1 MGGIGLRKENGR
13 VRWIDIAR
21 GICMILVVLGHTM
34 RGGPVWHAVY
44 GFHVAA
50 FFFLAGMT
58 CGGGAILPR
67 LRRDL
72 RRILLPYYCFGLF
85 SIGVFALLG
94 GSAAASYGLSA
105 NTDLLDNLKSL
116 LYANGRD
123 RAMLYNTALWFL
135 PCLLVVKALYY
146 ILERLCGKL
155 WLILMLSLL
164 LAGLGYGYTCLGL
177 PCLPFSASVAL
188 KMLPLFV
195 LGRICY
201 GLPEMSSRRKA
212 LVLGLLLLAAACGL
226 SLATPKVNYSDDLFP
241 NILAFCATASMGT
254 AGLCLTSMA
263 IARNG
268 ALEYLGRNTLA
279 VMVMHKFPVVLLQML
294 PPFRGAILQNQTL
307 YGHLLGGIPATALAI
322 LLCLLAAQII
332 KKHAPILLGGRK

>member
-58 CGGGAILPR
+58 CGGGEIRPR

-72 RRILLPYYCFGLF
+72 RRILLPYYCFGLV

-94 GSAAASYGLSA
+94 TAAADSYGLSA
-105 NTDLLDNLKSL
+105 NTDLLENLKSL

-164 LAGLGYGYTCLGL
+164 LAGLGYGYTRLGL

-241 NILAFCATASMGT
+241 NILAFCATASLGT
-254 AGLCLTSMA
+254 AGLGLTSMA
-263 IARNG
+263 IARNS

>member
-58 CGGGAILPR
+58 CGGGEIRPR

-72 RRILLPYYCFGLF
+72 RRILLPYYCFGLV

-94 GSAAASYGLSA
+94 TAAADSYGLSA
-105 NTDLLDNLKSL
+105 NTDWLANLKSL

-263 IARNG
+263 IARNS